1 MSVAKFI
8 ANLKF
13 AVKIN
18 SAFIGIMVAVTFL
31 TALSVW
37 SMYGSMVKGRET
49 RVKER
54 AQIAAL
60 LVEKYIKLEK
70 SGAMSRIDAQ
80 TQAIND
86 IANLRTDEINY
97 FWIIDGNSKI
107 ILEPSQT
114 ALNGKDGA
122 NIKDKNGKKYYSD
135 MAAIA
140 KQGGGQLR
148 FNATKSNGENF
159 EKLSYLQPIKEW
171 NWAIG
176 TGVDLGELYKELAI
190 IVGKLTLVFLA
201 VMPLVVMYLF
211 FVIGD
216 VVKNTHLI
224 SKKVTEIANGGN
236 AANLPTE
243 RKDEMGEIARN
254 LADMAQKLE
263 HGRSMENQNTENARR
278 EIENKRI
285 LEQKIANFE
294 REIAQILVSV
304 NGATDEM
311 AASTDNMAN
320 VVGEVSGRAS
330 NVARAS
336 TETSH
341 SVQTV
346 AAATEEL
353 SASVQEISQQ
363 TGFFTHAIDSVI
375 KDIARADETSIM
387 LDSAAERIGQIVEII
402 QTIAGQINLLAL
414 NATIES
420 ARAGEAGKGF
430 AVVASEVK
438 NLANQT
444 GNATHEITE
453 NVANIKHVAEQV
465 IAALNGIKSSITSV
479 ESISASISAAVE
491 EQTAVTRDIAH
502 NMSIASN
509 GTGEIDS
516 SINEVSEFS
525 NSATNAAEQTK
536 GSAHLVAFQAK
547 ELSNKISAF
556 LSSVRA
562 A

>member
-54 AQIAAL
+54 AQTAAL
-60 LVEKYIKLEK
+60 LVEKYVKLEK

-80 TQAIND
+80 NQAIND
-86 IANLRTDEINY
+86 ISNLKTDETSY

-107 ILEPSQT
+107 ILEPSQPS
-114 ALNGKDGA
+114 LNGKDGA
-122 NIKDKNGKKYYSD
+122 NIQDKNGTKYYAE
-135 MAAIA
+135 MATIA
-140 KQGGGQLR
+140 KEGGGQLR
-148 FNATKSNGENF
+148 FIAKKANGEHY
-159 EKLSYLQPIKEW
+159 EQLSYLQPIKEW

-176 TGVDLGELYKELAI
+176 TGFNLGELYKELAI

-211 FVIGD
+211 FVVSD

-224 SKKVTEIANGGN
+224 SQKVTEIANGGD
-236 AANLPTE
+236 AANLPIE

-254 LADMAQKLE
+254 LAEMAQSLA
-263 HGRSMENQNTENARR
+263 HGRAMESKNSENARR
-278 EIENKRI
+278 EIENKRT
-285 LEQKIANFE
+285 LEQKIAGFE
-294 REIAQILVSV
+294 KEVAQILSSV
-304 NGATDEM
+304 NHATDEL
-311 AASTDNMAN
+311 AVTTDNMAL
-320 VVGEVSGRAS
+320 VVGEVSGRAT

-336 TETSH
+336 NETSH

-346 AAATEEL
+346 ATATEQL

-375 KDIARADETSIM
+375 KDVARADETSIM

-402 QTIAGQINLLAL
+402 QNIAGQINLLAL

-430 AVVASEVK
+430 AVVANEVK

-453 NVANIKHVAEQV
+453 NVANIKNVTEQV

-502 NMSIASN
+502 NMAIASN
-509 GTGEIDS
+509 GTGEIDH
-516 SINEVSEFS
+516 SINEVSDFS
-525 NSATNAAEQTK
+525 QSATNAAEQTR
-536 GSAHLVAFQAK
+536 GSAQELSNQAK
-547 ELSNKISAF
+547 DLSNKISSF
-556 LSSVRA
+556 LASVRA